1 MTKSIAWPSDCDFPP
16 VVEASFLPIEG
27 LPEQEE
33 PHNHATVFGLAQV
46 ELEQGEE
53 GEPQGAVYLFY
64 PAAFDAPHWEVL
76 GYCVRKRSYETA
88 RAFPLDEA
96 EEARAY
102 ARGLAVA
109 ILAVLEQGQSHS
121 SR

>member
-1 MTKSIAWPSDCDFPP
+1 MTWPQECDFPP

-33 PHNHATVFGLAQV
+33 SHNHATSFGLARV
-46 ELEQGEE
+46 ELEHGEE
-53 GEPQGAVYLFY
+53 SEAQGVVYLFH

-76 GYCVRKRSYETA
+76 GYCVRKKSYETA
-88 RAFPLDEA
+88 RAFPLDQA

-109 ILAVLEQGQSHS
+109 ILAVLEEQTPPA
-121 SR
+121 